1 MEVFLFLTLLNA
13 SYDNV
18 SFPSSVSMTGDGQN
32 TGMGAGENRHMAWGF
47 GLLSSCIPCR
57 EGLGEYVS

>member
-32 TGMGAGENRHMAWGF
+32 TGMGAGKTDIWRGDLGCF
-47 GLLSSCIPCR
+47 LLVFR
-57 EGLGEYVS
+57 VERD